1 MTARAAVAASSHN
14 GPPPPGH
21 YEGSASRPSFIQ
33 PSGSSS
39 GAMLHRPQDSVSSR
53 IAYASPRA
61 SSSAPHH
68 PLGAPSHPPPYPSH
82 AGHPTTQPPLSART
96 PAASHAAG
104 QPMLS
109 ARTPP
114 VGLGEA
120 SPRPGSAKVLA
131 PPKPASQ
138 PASANGPT
146 SATPHGGSA
155 AGSVGGAVAAAGL
168 PAECTGCFSPL
179 LTPAAVLKAHAH
191 HLTAYE
197 QAEVLDHPQVR
208 RFGARDRVC
217 AARPV
222 GRVVRTGWHWP
233 AAGWHWPAAGWH
245 WPAPRGPSVVWSA
258 RGGTA
263 AQVYCVGHKAHKA
276 RAAATAANNHGFDD
290 ERGNADAAGALWD
303 NGMPCPPLARAC
315 VHVAESRESGALA
328 H

>member
-21 YEGSASRPSFIQ
+21 YEGSASRPISLIQ
-33 PSGSSS
+33 PSGASS

-53 IAYASPRA
+53 IAYASPRT

-96 PAASHAAG
+96 PATSHAGG

-120 SPRPGSAKVLA
+120 SPRPGSAKVLV

-138 PASANGPT
+138 PASAIGPT
-146 SATPHGGSA
+146 SATLHGGSA
-155 AGSVGGAVAAAGL
+155 AAPVGGAVAAAGL

-179 LTPAAVLKAHAH
+179 LTPAAVLKSHAH

-208 RFGARDRVC
+208 PYSARTLAAPSCWCRVRSAADGA
-217 AARPV
+217 AAQSALRLRCTAS
-222 GRVVRTGWHWP
+222 GTRRTR
-233 AAGWHWPAAGWH
+233 
-245 WPAPRGPSVVWSA
+245 RGPRRRPRTTTASTMSA
-258 RGGTA
+258 VR
-263 AQVYCVGHKAHKA
+263 
-276 RAAATAANNHGFDD
+276 
-290 ERGNADAAGALWD
+290 
-303 NGMPCPPLARAC
+303 
-315 VHVAESRESGALA
+315 
-328 H
+328 